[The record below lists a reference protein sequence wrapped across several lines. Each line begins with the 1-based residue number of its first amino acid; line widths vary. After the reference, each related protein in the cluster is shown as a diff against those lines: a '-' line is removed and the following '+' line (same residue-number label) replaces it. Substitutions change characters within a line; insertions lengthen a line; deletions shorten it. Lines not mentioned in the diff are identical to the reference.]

1 MGTIDLPKSPNVFHP
16 EKPSAV
22 GSRNSLAQEYRDQQ
36 AEVNQLL
43 EEETNKVIHHLTARL
58 PKDVL
63 ERLDVMGGMK
73 EKLYNYFNQNYQN
86 MFNRYMVTSEDEMVK
101 KVRNFID
108 KEETKVLARYT
119 PKEIADLL
127 DAVGGADRF
136 NTGEIEKS
144 MVNMYGHLQGHIQRG
159 VNELETHTNTILRQ
173 KTDTGAFVRGENAYS
188 IVKCAF
194 KDNLLKPKT
203 VSDVKLSVNIL
214 DSELISPIFHYQ
226 VTVEYLIK
234 DILSKHLLDSIDQT
248 IETIKDERVDSGVEE
263 LSDSEIIF
271 SKIAQIPNFTDD
283 DVDNP
288 KSKRYTDVAKL
299 ILDKIDGL
307 RAEIDPESF
316 DQMNMREN
324 IKKIVDI
331 ENIRNRGFNTA
342 INSITSIL
350 DTSKMG
356 YQYIE
361 NLKNARQVVIREY
374 EDSDVANL
382 PDERYQIVLR
392 YFDNAQLIED
402 RKAYDVQIKSFETEI
417 QHLWDV
423 LEVIYQDSK
432 SSLKVTDFTDLA
444 KKNKSKIKTRIKDK
458 TGEPLYEDI
467 AKVWD
472 EISFVNVAETE
483 VERSNRTYLFEKDR
497 IRQKIIL
504 MRNRMKSMYDYLY
517 PVERRIM
524 EDRLAFLEREY
535 NRFEYMIN
543 PYHLNPGI
551 LLDVDITSIKR
562 KKATLDAMAN
572 VLNEF
577 LHGVSKGFQDAA
589 FASYSRRRSTVRED
603 ITQSFSSSTDER
615 PKSGESSSTST
626 YLDLINSESEGA
638 ADTPK
643 QAPKAIAAPKRG
655 QSTGVKAAAS
665 TKNNGGSTRGRPA
678 AKAKAGASGRGSSGR
693 GGGAAGRG
701 RGRPRG
707 RDSGLREV

>member
-1 MGTIDLPKSPNVFHP
+1 MGAIDLPKSPNVFHP

-36 AEVNQLL
+36 NEVNQLL

-63 ERLDVMGGMK
+63 ERLDVMGGLK

-127 DAVGGADRF
+127 DAVGGADKF

-159 VNELETHTNTILRQ
+159 VNELETHTNSILRQ

-194 KDNLLKPKT
+194 KDNLVKPKT

-234 DILSKHLLDSIDQT
+234 DLLGKHIVDSIDHT
-248 IETIKDERVDSGVEE
+248 IEGIKDERVDQGLEE

-271 SKIAQIPNFTDD
+271 NKIGQVENFTDD
-283 DVDNP
+283 KVDDP
-288 KSKRYTDVAKL
+288 KSRRYSIVAKA
-299 ILDKIDGL
+299 IMEKINDL

-316 DQMNMREN
+316 DQLNIREN

-361 NLKNARQVVIREY
+361 NLKNAREVIIREY
-374 EDSDVANL
+374 EDTDAANL
-382 PDERYQIVLR
+382 PDERYQIKLR
-392 YFDNAQLIED
+392 YFDNAQLGED
-402 RKAYDVQIKSFETEI
+402 RKAYDIQMKSFETEV
-417 QHLWDV
+417 QHIWDI

-432 SSLKVTDFTDLA
+432 KSFKVNDFEDLA
-444 KKNKSKIKTRIKDK
+444 KKNKPRVRKLIKEKS
-458 TGEPLYEDI
+458 GEPLYEDI
-467 AKVWD
+467 DKVWD
-472 EISFVNVAETE
+472 EISFIPPVETE
-483 VERSNRTYLFEKDR
+483 VERSNRTYIYEKDR
-497 IRQKIIL
+497 IRQRIIL
-504 MRNRMKSMYDYLY
+504 MRNKMKTMYDYLY
-517 PVERRIM
+517 PIERRVM
-524 EDRLAFLEREY
+524 EDRLSFLEREY
-535 NRFEYMIN
+535 YRFEYSIN
-543 PYHLNPGI
+543 PYHLQPGL

-589 FASYSRRRSTVRED
+589 FASFSRRRSTVRED
-603 ITQSFSSSTDER
+603 INQSFSSAGEEKPAASEAAA
-615 PKSGESSSTST
+615 SGAS
-626 YLDLINSESEGA
+626 YLDMINSDSPESVSK
-638 ADTPK
+638 P
-643 QAPKAIAAPKRG
+643 APKAIAAPKRG
-655 QSTGVKAAAS
+655 
-665 TKNNGGSTRGRPA
+665 RA
-678 AKAKAGASGRGSSGR
+678 AKAAVDTKPGRRGRKTGQSGRS
-693 GGGAAGRG
+693 GGAAL
-701 RGRPRG
+701 
-707 RDSGLREV
+707 SEV

>member
-63 ERLDVMGGMK
+63 ERLDIMGGLK

-101 KVRNFID
+101 KVRNFVD

-127 DAVGGADRF
+127 DAVGGADKF

-144 MVNMYGHLQGHIQRG
+144 IVNMYGHLQGHVQRG
-159 VNELETHTNTILRQ
+159 VNELETNTNSILRQ

-194 KDNLLKPKT
+194 KDNLVKPKT

-226 VTVEYLIK
+226 VTVEYLVK
-234 DILSKHLLDSIDQT
+234 DLLSKHIVDAIDQV
-248 IETIKDERVDSGVEE
+248 IEQVKDERIDQGLEE

-271 SKIAQIPNFTDD
+271 NKIGQVQNFTDD
-283 DVDNP
+283 EIENP
-288 KSKRYTDVAKL
+288 KSRRYSVVAKVL
-299 ILDKIDGL
+299 MDRINDL
-307 RAEIDPESF
+307 RAEIDPETF
-316 DQMNMREN
+316 DQMNIREN

-342 INSITSIL
+342 INSITAIL

-361 NLKNARQVVIREY
+361 NLKNAREVIIREY
-374 EDSDVANL
+374 EDTDTANL
-382 PDERYQIVLR
+382 PDERYQIKLR
-392 YFDNAQLIED
+392 YFDNAQLLED

-417 QHLWDV
+417 AHLWET

-432 SSLKVTDFTDLA
+432 SWGKIVDFQDLA
-444 KKNKSKIKTRIKDK
+444 AKKRVKIKKVKDK
-458 TGEPLYEDI
+458 TGEPVYEDI

-472 EISFVNVAETE
+472 EISFIKTGETE
-483 VERSNRTYLFEKDR
+483 VEKSNRTYLYEKDKLR
-497 IRQKIIL
+497 ARIIL
-504 MRNRMKSMYDYLY
+504 MRNKMKKQYDYLY
-517 PVERRIM
+517 PIERRVM

-535 NRFEYMIN
+535 FRFEYMIN
-543 PYHLNPGI
+543 PYHLQPGI

-589 FASYSRRRSTVRED
+589 FASFSRRRSTVRED
-603 ITQSFSSSTDER
+603 INQSFSSAANEEK
-615 PKSGESSSTST
+615 PHGESSGSS
-626 YLDLINSESEGA
+626 YLDLINSDSPA
-638 ADTPK
+638 TVADKKP
-643 QAPKAIAAPKRG
+643 ARKAIAAPKRG
-655 QSTGVKAAAS
+655 
-665 TKNNGGSTRGRPA
+665 RGA
-678 AKAKAGASGRGSSGR
+678 GKTKAGAKN
-693 GGGAAGRG
+693 

-707 RDSGLREV
+707 GDSGLKEV

>member
-1 MGTIDLPKSPNVFHP
+1 MGAIDLPKSPNVFHP

-36 AEVNQLL
+36 QEVNQLL
-43 EEETNKVIHHLTARL
+43 EEETNKVIHHLIAKL

-86 MFNRYMVTSEDEMVK
+86 MFNRYMVTTEDEMVK

-108 KEETKVLARYT
+108 KEETKVLTRYT
-119 PKEIADLL
+119 PKEVADLL
-127 DAVGGADRF
+127 DAVGGADKF

-159 VNELETHTNTILRQ
+159 VNELETHTNSILRQ

-194 KDNLLKPKT
+194 KDNIVKPKT
-203 VSDVKLSVNIL
+203 VTDVKLSVNIL

-234 DILSKHLLDSIDQT
+234 DLLSKHIIDTIDKDIEKVKDQRIDQ
-248 IETIKDERVDSGVEE
+248 GLEE
-263 LSDSEIIF
+263 LSDSEILF
-271 SKIAQIPNFTDD
+271 TKMNRVENYTDD
-283 DVDNP
+283 NAEEP
-288 KSKRYTDVAKL
+288 KSKRYNIVAKT
-299 ILDKIDGL
+299 IMERINDL
-307 RAEIDPESF
+307 RAEIDPATF
-316 DQMNMREN
+316 DALNVREN
-324 IKKIVDI
+324 IKKIIDI

-361 NLKNARQVVIREY
+361 NLKNGREVIIREY
-374 EDSDVANL
+374 EDTDVANL
-382 PDERYQIVLR
+382 PDERYQIQLR

-402 RKAYDVQIKSFETEI
+402 RKAYDVMMKSFETEV
-417 QHLWDV
+417 QHLWDL
-423 LEVIYQDSK
+423 LEVIYQDGK
-432 SSLKVTDFTDLA
+432 PAFRVTDFDDLA
-444 KKNKSKIKTRIKDK
+444 KKNKNRIKKLIKDK
-458 TGEPLYEDI
+458 SGEPLYEDI

-472 EISFVNVAETE
+472 EVSFVRSAETE
-483 VERSNRTYLFEKDR
+483 VEKANRTYIYEKGR
-497 IRQKIIL
+497 IRQRIIL
-504 MRNRMKSMYDYLY
+504 MRNRMKKMYDYLY
-517 PVERRIM
+517 PVERRVM
-524 EDRLAFLEREY
+524 EDRLGHLEREFL
-535 NRFEYMIN
+535 RFDYMIN
-543 PYHLNPGI
+543 PYHLQPGI

-589 FASYSRRRSTVRED
+589 FASFSRRRSTVRED
-603 ITQSFSSSTDER
+603 INQSF
-615 PKSGESSSTST
+615 
-626 YLDLINSESEGA
+626 GA
-638 ADTPK
+638 ADESPAPALTMPTP
-643 QAPKAIAAPKRG
+643 AGVSDSPKALAAPKRG
-655 QSTGVKAAAS
+655 RK
-665 TKNNGGSTRGRPA
+665 GGGLVDAKPGKRGR
-678 AKAKAGASGRGSSGR
+678 KARSGGDAGLA
-693 GGGAAGRG
+693 
-701 RGRPRG
+701 
-707 RDSGLREV
+707 EI

>member
-1 MGTIDLPKSPNVFHP
+1 MGAIDLPKSPNVFHP

-63 ERLDVMGGMK
+63 ERLDVMGGLK

-127 DAVGGADRF
+127 DAVGGADKF

-144 MVNMYGHLQGHIQRG
+144 IVNMYGHLQGHVQRG
-159 VNELETHTNTILRQ
+159 VNELETLTNSILRQ
-173 KTDTGAFVRGENAYS
+173 KTDVGAFIRGENAYS

-194 KDNLLKPKT
+194 KDNLVKPKT

-234 DILSKHLLDSIDQT
+234 DLLGKHIVDSIDHI
-248 IETIKDERVDSGVEE
+248 IEQIKDERVDQGLEE

-271 SKIAQIPNFTDD
+271 NKIGQVQDFTDD
-283 DVDNP
+283 ETDNP
-288 KSKRYTDVAKL
+288 KSKRYSIVAKVL
-299 ILDKIDGL
+299 MERINDL
-307 RAEIDPESF
+307 RAEIDPETF
-316 DQMNMREN
+316 DQMNIREN
-324 IKKIVDI
+324 IKKIIDI

-361 NLKNARQVVIREY
+361 NLKNAREVIIREY
-374 EDSDVANL
+374 EDTDTANL
-382 PDERYQIVLR
+382 PDERYQVKLR
-392 YFDNAQLIED
+392 YFDNAQLNED
-402 RKAYDVQIKSFETEI
+402 RKAYDVQMKSFETEV
-417 QHLWDV
+417 QHLWDL

-432 SSLKVTDFTDLA
+432 SSWKVQDFEDLA
-444 KKNKSKIKTRIKDK
+444 RKNKAKIKKTIKDK

-472 EISFVNVAETE
+472 EISFIRAAETE
-483 VERSNRTYLFEKDR
+483 VERSNRTYLYEKDR
-497 IRQKIIL
+497 VRNRIIL
-504 MRNRMKSMYDYLY
+504 MRNKMKKMYDYLY
-517 PVERRIM
+517 PVERRVM

-535 NRFEYMIN
+535 YRFEYMIN
-543 PYHLNPGI
+543 PYHIQPGL

-562 KKATLDAMAN
+562 KKVTLDAMAN

-589 FASYSRRRSTVRED
+589 FASFSRRRSTVRED
-603 ITQSFSSSTDER
+603 INQSFAAVEEKR
-615 PKSGESSSTST
+615 GGESAGGSA
-626 YLDLINSESEGA
+626 YLDLINSDSPA
-638 ADTPK
+638 TVSDR
-643 QAPKAIAAPKRG
+643 PKAIAAPKRG
-655 QSTGVKAAAS
+655 AAA
-665 TKNNGGSTRGRPA
+665 KPRGRG
-678 AKAKAGASGRGSSGR
+678 KTKAGAAAKGGRG
-693 GGGAAGRG
+693 ARG
-701 RGRPRG
+701 RRAKA
-707 RDSGLREV
+707 DSGLKEV

>member
-1 MGTIDLPKSPNVFHP
+1 MGSIDLPKSPNVFHP

-36 AEVNQLL
+36 LEVNQLL
-43 EEETNKVIHHLTARL
+43 EEETNKVIHHLTAKL

-63 ERLDVMGGMK
+63 ERLDVMGSLK

-86 MFNRYMVTSEDEMVK
+86 MFNRYMVTTEDEMVK

-108 KEETKVLARYT
+108 KEETKVLTRYT

-127 DAVGGADRF
+127 DAVGGADKF

-159 VNELETHTNTILRQ
+159 VNELETHTNSILRQ

-194 KDNLLKPKT
+194 KDNLIKPKT
-203 VSDVKLSVNIL
+203 VTDVKLSVNIL

-226 VTVEYLIK
+226 VTVEYIIK
-234 DILSKHLLDSIDQT
+234 DLISKHITDSIDKT
-248 IETIKDERVDSGVEE
+248 IEQIKDERIDQGLEE

-271 SKIAQIPNFTDD
+271 NKINRVETFTDD
-283 DVDNP
+283 KTEDP
-288 KSKRYTDVAKL
+288 KSRRYTYIAK
-299 ILDKIDGL
+299 ILMERINDL
-307 RAEIDPESF
+307 RAEIDPSTF
-316 DQMNMREN
+316 DALNIREN
-324 IKKIVDI
+324 IKKIIDI

-356 YQYIE
+356 YQFIE
-361 NLKNARQVVIREY
+361 NLKNGREVIIREY
-374 EDSDVANL
+374 EDTDVANL
-382 PDERYQIVLR
+382 PDERYQVKLR

-402 RKAYDVQIKSFETEI
+402 RKAYDVQLKSFETEV
-417 QHLWDV
+417 QHLWDL

-432 SSLKVTDFTDLA
+432 NFFRVNDFEDLA
-444 KKNKSKIKTRIKDK
+444 KKNKNRIKKIIKDK
-458 TGEPLYEDI
+458 SGEPMYEDI

-472 EISFVNVAETE
+472 EISFVKPAETE
-483 VERSNRTYLFEKDR
+483 VEKSNRTYIFEKDR
-497 IRQKIIL
+497 IRTRIIR
-504 MRNRMKSMYDYLY
+504 MRDRMKQMYDYLY
-517 PVERRIM
+517 PIERRVM
-524 EDRLAFLEREY
+524 EDRLSWLEREY
-535 NRFEYMIN
+535 FRFDYMIN
-543 PYHLNPGI
+543 PYHLQPGI

-589 FASYSRRRSTVRED
+589 FASFSRRRSTVRED
-603 ITQSFSSSTDER
+603 INQSFSSPDASAEN
-615 PKSGESSSTST
+615 PA
-626 YLDLINSESEGA
+626 LA
-638 ADTPK
+638 AVND
-643 QAPKAIAAPKRG
+643 APKAIVAPKGG
-655 QSTGVKAAAS
+655 QKKGIVDSKKKVPAS
-665 TKNNGGSTRGRPA
+665 RRE
-678 AKAKAGASGRGSSGR
+678 
-693 GGGAAGRG
+693 
-701 RGRPRG
+701 
-707 RDSGLREV
+707 SGLTEI